1 MVKSTT
7 GDARA
12 GEVQDLLSL
21 ILSLEQG
28 FMWDD
33 NYATTRLDK
42 LSLDANAVSVL
53 SKLYGLLAVQV
64 YTTQT
69 RTYNTCI
76 CMSSCTCAKQRNAHM
91 VQTLLHMCI
100 DMIARS
106 IKCA

>member
-1 MVKSTT
+1 VHSIRAMVKSTT

-33 NYATTRLDK
+33 NYATSRLDK

-64 YTTQT
+64 
-69 RTYNTCI
+69 
-76 CMSSCTCAKQRNAHM
+76 
-91 VQTLLHMCI
+91 
-100 DMIARS
+100 
-106 IKCA
+106 